1 MPLAPDQSAA
11 LVAAANAALAPVE
24 ADRDAARADA
34 AAQAARV
41 ADLTAEVARL
51 RALPP
56 AVVVRAPLQVG
67 LCLEQVEDFS
77 TSAMFAN
84 VALYFSGW
92 GKADK
97 PWEPNPTLQLT
108 ADGYPT
114 SPDVGCYTYATGYA
128 AGDYAF
134 RMDGSGVPA
143 FSGRGRF
150 VAAPVRDGNVVT
162 GTVRLGP
169 EANAKGESVGPL
181 KFAVAGIDPANP
193 PRNFR
198 LIVPGLPTDTPRVTN
213 PAFAAAVAPFGGPL
227 RVGVGPQRINVE
239 GGDIV
244 EWAERVRPTDFPQ
257 TTTKGVALELL
268 IAVANECG
276 KDLWLSVPDRASD
289 GYLTALADLLSSG
302 LRPAGR
308 VYAEYSNES
317 IFNTRFR
324 QWQRVHSD
332 ARNNPEL
339 TATDENIRHWQQCGW
354 QAVRLGKALKPKLG
368 DKVRIVLGG
377 QASWAWNSADRS
389 APGPAEVALNYVAEK
404 FGPPNQ
410 FIDILAIAG
419 YRDAGADASTVESI
433 LNGWD
438 AALASA
444 DLRAKDARHRAV
456 ADRFG
461 LKLWAYEFALTVKGK
476 QNPPDPRDLVQT
488 DPRVGVRI
496 TGLLNYMEG
505 AFDGGCYYV
514 AVSKLAQQ
522 SEGHYALAGDLP
534 SFATS
539 PKAQAAVTFAR
550 QRQQ

>member
-56 AVVVRAPLQVG
+56 AVVVRAPLSVG
-67 LCLEQVEDFS
+67 LCLEEVTDYS

-239 GGDIV
+239 GGRIRD
-244 EWAERVRPTDFPQ
+244 WPERVTPDQFPQ
-257 TTTKGVALELL
+257 TTTKGVALEYL

-276 KDLWLSVPDRASD
+276 KDLWLSVPVGASD
-289 GYLTALADLLSSG
+289 AFHARLADLLAARLNPNRLCWAEVGNELWNNRLGSW
-302 LRPAGR
+302 RP
-308 VYAEYSNES
+308 N
-317 IFNTRFR
+317 F
-324 QWQRVHSD
+324 D
-332 ARNNPEL
+332 AAQVNPEL
-339 TATDENIRHWQQCGW
+339 TDADPNIRAWQQTGF
-354 QAVRLGKALKPKLG
+354 AARRLALALKPKLG
-368 DKVRIVLGG
+368 DRVRVVLGG
-377 QASWAWNSADRS
+377 QASFAWNSADHK
-389 APGPAEVALNYVAEK
+389 APGPAETALDFLAAKYPE
-404 FGPPNQ
+404 PPSSYLYG
-410 FIDILAIAG
+410 LAIAC
-419 YRDAGADASTVESI
+419 YRDAGDDTSTADKIFAG
-433 LNGWD
+433 LD
-438 AALASA
+438 AALANQT
-444 DLRAKDARHRAV
+444 LRDKDARHRAV
-456 ADRFG
+456 ATKYG
-461 LKLWAYEFALTVKGK
+461 VKLLAYESAVTVRGK
-476 QNPPDPRDLVQT
+476 QAAPDPRDAVQS
-488 DPRVGVRI
+488 DPRIGDRV
-496 TGLLNYMEG
+496 TGLLSYAESAG
-505 AFDGGCYYV
+505 FDGVEYYY
-514 AVSKLAQQ
+514 AVGKVDGQ
-522 SEGHYALAGDLP
+522 SEGRYPLARDLP

-539 PKAQAAVTFAR
+539 PKAQAARAFAAAR
-550 QRQQ
+550 N